1 MGGQALA
8 VKANLALETDIL
20 ALFKVYDEHF
30 GPLYALVNNAGV
42 LEHQMRLETMSFS
55 RLQQVG
61 TSNNRSERPA
71 ADLRSGCVR
80 RVR

>member
-42 LEHQMRLETMSFS
+42 LEHQMRL
-55 RLQQVG
+55 
-61 TSNNRSERPA
+61 
-71 ADLRSGCVR
+71 
-80 RVR
+80 